1 MNMSKIDSEALN
13 VGLEDTKKRSK
24 GSQKV
29 ADVMDSHDGVG
40 GTPDRFLLAV
50 DALVSGASIT
60 DAATTA
66 GVRRETVSRWI
77 HENPVFKAELNRR
90 REEIRI
96 ERRVSLGA
104 LIVDI
109 EAAIRR
115 ALNNPETPPVVTL
128 QTGLSVLPKLYAL
141 MDGQSIGP
149 LDAEKIIQRDADP
162 LRNLMNDSVS
172 TGDIMKILKQAGE
185 ELRST

>member
-1 MNMSKIDSEALN
+1 MVRD
-13 VGLEDTKKRSK
+13 GTKKCS
-24 GSQKV
+24 KV
-29 ADVMDSHDGVG
+29 ADITNPHDGAG

-60 DAATTA
+60 DAATAA

-104 LIVDI
+104 LIADI
-109 EAAIRR
+109 EAAVRK

-128 QTGLSVLPKLYAL
+128 QIGLSVLPKLYAL
-141 MDGQSIGP
+141 MDAQYIGP
-149 LDAEKIIQRDADP
+149 LNAEKIIQSDAVPLFKILDDP
-162 LRNLMNDSVS
+162 VS
-172 TGDIMKILKQAGE
+172 PSELMKILKRAGE
-185 ELRST
+185 ELQSA

>member
-1 MNMSKIDSEALN
+1 MARKS
-13 VGLEDTKKRSK
+13 
-24 GSQKV
+24 SQKV
-29 ADVMDSHDGVG
+29 ADITDSNEGAG

-60 DAATTA
+60 DAATSA

-104 LIVDI
+104 LIADI
-109 EAAIRR
+109 ETAIRR

-128 QTGLSVLPKLYAL
+128 QAGLSVLPKLYAL

-149 LDAEKIIQRDADP
+149 LDAKKMVQHDADP
-162 LRNLMNDSVS
+162 LFSAFSDTVS
-172 TGDIMKILKQAGE
+172 TNDVIKILNRAGE
-185 ELRST
+185 ELRSA